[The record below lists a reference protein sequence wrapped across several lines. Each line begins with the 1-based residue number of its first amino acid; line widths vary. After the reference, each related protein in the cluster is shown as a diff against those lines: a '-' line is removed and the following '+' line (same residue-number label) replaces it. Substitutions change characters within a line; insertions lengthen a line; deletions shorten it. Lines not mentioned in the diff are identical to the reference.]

1 MNPQLNQPI
10 NQPIDLDSMSDNQLL
25 KLMDDIPKILKKR
38 QAKEDKQLRAKLSKE
53 AKANGYKVSFEK
65 LPSKG

>member
-1 MNPQLNQPI
+1 
-10 NQPIDLDSMSDNQLL
+10 MSDNQLL